1 MSKFLLTSL
10 LTVMLLT
17 GYAQNALETRFVG
30 ERTIVVRDGIVL
42 DFKTCLA
49 EQLKAHPSLQ
59 AEDVQELCER
69 AAYGP
74 GRVSASAAKQQFME
88 EYKSLPVED
97 LRAEPPIFEIIS
109 PDFMRIDLRAW
120 KASQMP
126 AEWLFNMYLAS
137 IKDFEDSNDVW
148 SKNVEEALEVLDGER
163 KYNFVKRHLS
173 SIYHPRQ
180 AKSFL
185 PPSYRLVVSTRFL
198 HALPVLV
205 RCAALADTETVK
217 VIAIDGRSASG
228 KTTLAKQLAQILS
241 ADVVQMD
248 DFFLPLALRTEKR
261 YQEAGGNVHYERFAE
276 EVLPHLRQPGP
287 FSYRQFDCSTMGY
300 GESKR
305 LQGSSWRIVEGAYS
319 LHPKFGDYADLK
331 IFYDISPE
339 EQMRRITLRNGKEKA
354 EVFRNRWIPLE
365 ENYINQTDVISRA
378 DLVLGRR

>member
-1 MSKFLLTSL
+1 MFKFLFTSL
-10 LTVMLLT
+10 LTVMLLA

-30 ERTIVVRDGIVL
+30 ERTIVVRDGLVL
-42 DFKTCLA
+42 DFKTCLVH
-49 EQLKAHPSLQ
+49 QLQAHPAMQ
-59 AEDVQELCER
+59 AEDVHELCVR

-74 GRVSASAAKQQFME
+74 EHIPANEAKQQFLE
-88 EYKSLPVED
+88 EYQSLPVAS
-97 LRAEPPIFEIIS
+97 LRAEPPSMEIIS
-109 PDFMRIDLRAW
+109 PDFMRIDMRSW

-137 IKDFEDSNDVW
+137 IKHFDDSQTVYQ
-148 SKNVEEALEVLDGER
+148 KYIMEALEVLEGEL
-163 KYNFVKRHLS
+163 KDCFVKLLKSNRPL
-173 SIYHPRQ
+173 P

-185 PPSYRLVVSTRFL
+185 PPSYRLVVSSRFI

-205 RCAALADTETVK
+205 RCAALSDAETVK

-228 KTTLAKQLAQILS
+228 KTTLAKQLAQILN

-276 EVLPHLRQPGP
+276 EVLPHLRQAGP
-287 FSYRQFDCSTMGY
+287 FSYRRFDCSTMGY
-300 GESKR
+300 GETKQ
-305 LQGSSWRIVEGAYS
+305 LPGSSWRIVEGAYS
-319 LHPKFGDYADLK
+319 LHPQFGDYADLK
-331 IFYDISPE
+331 VFYDISPE

-365 ENYINQTDVISRA
+365 EKYIKQTDVISRA
-378 DLVLGRR
+378 DLVLGQ

>member
-1 MSKFLLTSL
+1 MSKFLFTSL

-30 ERTIVVRDGIVL
+30 ERTIVMRDGVVL

-49 EQLKAHPSLQ
+49 QQLQAYPAMQ
-59 AEDVQELCER
+59 AEDVHELCLR

-74 GRVSASAAKQQFME
+74 ERIPENEAKQQFME
-88 EYKSLPVED
+88 AYNSLPVARR
-97 LRAEPPIFEIIS
+97 RAQPPSLEIIS
-109 PDFMRIDLRAW
+109 PDFMRIDMRAW

-137 IKDFEDSNDVW
+137 IKDFEDSQAVYQ
-148 SKNVEEALEVLDGER
+148 KYIAEALEVLDGEL
-163 KYNFVKRHLS
+163 KDSFVKLLQKS
-173 SIYHPRQ
+173 SQPLQ

-185 PPSYRLVVSTRFL
+185 PPSHRLVVSTRFI
-198 HALPVLV
+198 HALPVLA
-205 RCAALADTETVK
+205 RCAALSAPDTVK

-228 KTTLAKQLAQILS
+228 KTTLAKQLAQILK

-287 FSYRQFDCSTMGY
+287 FSYRQFDCSTMGF
-300 GESKR
+300 GETKH
-305 LQGSSWRIVEGAYS
+305 LPGSSWRIVEGAYS

-331 IFYDISPE
+331 VFYDISPD

-365 ENYINQTDVISRA
+365 EKYIKQTDVISRA
-378 DLVLGRR
+378 DLVLGQ